1 MASEALFEVRENVME
16 KRLKEEIEQLT
27 AGRFPNEKEAYGAFI
42 RDLSEGVRKEERAY
56 LFENSRER
64 ARTVYGNKIYIRGLI
79 EISNICK
86 NNCYYCGIR
95 KDNRKIERY
104 RLDAETIRACCR
116 YGYEKGFRTFVLQ
129 GGEDPGLTDAVV
141 TDLIRQIREEFP
153 DCAITLSLGEWE
165 RESYQHFFDAGADRY
180 LLRHETAEKWHYEK
194 IHPPFPDCAITLS
207 LGEWERESYQH
218 FFDAGADRY
227 LLRHETAE
235 KWHYEK
241 IHPPELFWE
250 HRRKC
255 LENLK
260 EIGYQTGCGCMV
272 GSPFQTPEHLGADL
286 VYMKELQP
294 HMVGIGPFISQ
305 KDTPF
310 RKYPNGTLNQT
321 LVLLAMIRL
330 LLPQVL
336 LPATTALGTIHP
348 RGRELGILAGAN
360 VVMPNLSPRENR
372 KKYLLYD
379 DKLGTGEES
388 GEGVELLRRQMEQI
402 GYEVVTDR
410 GDYPKKERG

>member
-1 MASEALFEVRENVME
+1 ME
-16 KRLKEEIEQLT
+16 I
-27 AGRFPNEKEAYGAFI
+27 RFIFG
-42 RDLSEGVRKEERAY
+42 
-56 LFENSRER
+56 
-64 ARTVYGNKIYIRGLI
+64 GLI
-79 EISNICK
+79 EISNICR

-104 RLDAETIRACCR
+104 RLDEDTILACCQS
-116 YGYEKGFRTFVLQ
+116 GYEKGFRTFVLQ
-129 GGEDPGLTDAVV
+129 GGEDPGLTEPVV
-141 TDLIRQIREEFP
+141 TDLIRKIRRGFP

-180 LLRHETAEKWHYEK
+180 LLRHETAEKWHYGK
-194 IHPPFPDCAITLS
+194 IHPPQLS
-207 LGEWERESYQH
+207 WEN
-218 FFDAGADRY
+218 
-227 LLRHETAE
+227 
-235 KWHYEK
+235 
-241 IHPPELFWE
+241 
-250 HRRKC
+250 RRKC

-260 EIGYQTGCGCMV
+260 AIGYQTGCGCMV
-272 GSPFQTPEHLGADL
+272 GSPFQTPEYLGADL

-310 RKYPNGTLNQT
+310 RDYPNGTLNQT
-321 LVLLAMIRL
+321 LVLLAMTRL
-330 LLPQVL
+330 LLPQAL

-379 DKLGTGEES
+379 DKLGTGKRAEKVWS
-388 GEGVELLRRQMEQI
+388 FCVSR
-402 GYEVVTDR
+402 
-410 GDYPKKERG
+410 

>member
-1 MASEALFEVRENVME
+1 ME
-16 KRLKEEIEQLT
+16 KRRKEEIEQLA
-27 AGRFPNEKEAYGAFI
+27 AGRFPHEKEAYGSLL
-42 RDLSEGVRKEERAY
+42 RDLCEEDRHEERAY
-56 LFENSRER
+56 LFENARKR
-64 ARTVYGNKIYIRGLI
+64 AQAVYGNKIYIRGLI
-79 EISNICK
+79 EISNICR

-104 RLDAETIRACCR
+104 RLDEDTILACCQS
-116 YGYEKGFRTFVLQ
+116 GYEKGFRTFVLQ
-129 GGEDPGLTDAVV
+129 GGEDPGLDRTRGDR
-141 TDLIRQIREEFP
+141 LIRKIRRGFP

-180 LLRHETAEKWHYEK
+180 LLRHETAEKWHYGK
-194 IHPPFPDCAITLS
+194 IHPPQLS
-207 LGEWERESYQH
+207 WEN
-218 FFDAGADRY
+218 
-227 LLRHETAE
+227 
-235 KWHYEK
+235 
-241 IHPPELFWE
+241 
-250 HRRKC
+250 RRKC

-260 EIGYQTGCGCMV
+260 AIGYQTGCGCMV
-272 GSPFQTPEHLGADL
+272 GSPFQTPEYLGADL

-310 RKYPNGTLNQT
+310 RDYPNGTLNQT
-321 LVLLAMIRL
+321 LVLLAMTRL
-330 LLPQVL
+330 LLPQAL

-388 GEGVELLRRQMEQI
+388 GEGVELLRQQMKQI

-410 GDYPKKERG
+410 GDYREKERG

>member
-1 MASEALFEVRENVME
+1 MRKVRENVME
-16 KRLKEEIEQLT
+16 KRLKEEIEQL
-27 AGRFPNEKEAYGAFI
+27 AEGRFPDEKEVYGSFI
-42 RDLSEGVRKEERAY
+42 RDLCEEDRHEERSY
-56 LFENSRER
+56 LFENARKR
-64 ARTVYGNKIYIRGLI
+64 AKAVYGNKIYIRGLI

-104 RLDAETIRACCR
+104 RLDGETILACCR

-129 GGEDPGLTDAVV
+129 GGEDPGLTEPVV
-141 TDLIRQIREEFP
+141 TDLIRKIRREFP

-180 LLRHETAEKWHYEK
+180 LLRHETAEKWHYGK
-194 IHPPFPDCAITLS
+194 IHPPRLS
-207 LGEWERESYQH
+207 WEN
-218 FFDAGADRY
+218 
-227 LLRHETAE
+227 
-235 KWHYEK
+235 
-241 IHPPELFWE
+241 
-250 HRRKC
+250 RRKC

-260 EIGYQTGCGCMV
+260 AIGYQTGCGCMA

-286 VYMKELQP
+286 VYMRELQP

-310 RKYPNGTLNQT
+310 RDYPNGTLNQT
-321 LVLLAMIRL
+321 LVLLAMTRL
-330 LLPQVL
+330 LLPRVL

-379 DKLGTGEES
+379 DKLGCGEES
-388 GEGVELLRRQMEQI
+388 GEGVELLRQQMEQI

-410 GDYPKKERG
+410 GDYRKKERG

>member
-1 MASEALFEVRENVME
+1 ME
-16 KRLKEEIEQLT
+16 KRRKEEIEQLA
-27 AGRFPNEKEAYGAFI
+27 AGRFPHEKEAYGSLL
-42 RDLSEGVRKEERAY
+42 RDLCEEDRHEERAY
-56 LFENSRER
+56 LFENARKR
-64 ARTVYGNKIYIRGLI
+64 AQAVYGNKIYIRGLI
-79 EISNICK
+79 EISNICR

-104 RLDAETIRACCR
+104 RLDEDTILACCQS
-116 YGYEKGFRTFVLQ
+116 GYEKGFRTFVLQ
-129 GGEDPGLTDAVV
+129 GGEDPGLTEPVV
-141 TDLIRQIREEFP
+141 TDLIRKIRRGFP

-165 RESYQHFFDAGADRY
+165 RKSYQHFFDAGADRY
-180 LLRHETAEKWHYEK
+180 LLRHETAKKWHYGK
-194 IHPPFPDCAITLS
+194 IPPPQLS
-207 LGEWERESYQH
+207 WEN
-218 FFDAGADRY
+218 
-227 LLRHETAE
+227 
-235 KWHYEK
+235 
-241 IHPPELFWE
+241 
-250 HRRKC
+250 RRKC

-260 EIGYQTGCGCMV
+260 AIGYQTGCGCMV
-272 GSPFQTPEHLGADL
+272 GSPFQTPEYLGADL

-310 RKYPNGTLNQT
+310 RDYPNGTLNQT
-321 LVLLAMIRL
+321 LVLLAMTRL
-330 LLPQVL
+330 LLPQAL

-388 GEGVELLRRQMEQI
+388 GEGVELLRQQMKQI

-410 GDYPKKERG
+410 GDYREKERG

>member
-153 DCAITLSLGEWE
+153 DCAITL
-165 RESYQHFFDAGADRY
+165 
-180 LLRHETAEKWHYEK
+180 
-194 IHPPFPDCAITLS
+194 P